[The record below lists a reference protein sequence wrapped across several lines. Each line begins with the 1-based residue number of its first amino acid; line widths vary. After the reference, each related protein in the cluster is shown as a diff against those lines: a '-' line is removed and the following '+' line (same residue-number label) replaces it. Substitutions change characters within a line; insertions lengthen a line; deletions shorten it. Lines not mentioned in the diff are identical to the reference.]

1 MNKLH
6 RKWTKEEDA
15 ILQEHYQGEN
25 RNKLTVESLCFCLE
39 RTPISVNGRLGN
51 LNLRAKRPRWSA
63 EDLEFLNENYGIMP
77 ADKIA
82 KKLGRSTNALKIIS
96 YRKLGINQR
105 SNIYTA
111 RSVAELVG
119 VG

>member
-1 MNKLH
+1 MTILN
-6 RKWTKEEDA
+6 RNWTKEEDI

-25 RNKLTVESLCFCLE
+25 RNRLTVESLCFLTD
-39 RTPISVNGRLGN
+39 RTPASIRGRI
-51 LNLRAKRPRWSA
+51 AKLKLHSPRPRWSP
-63 EDLEFLNENYGIMP
+63 EDLEFLNENYGVMP
-77 ADKIA
+77 ANKIA
-82 KKLGRSTNALKIIS
+82 KKLGRSVNALKIIS

>member
-1 MNKLH
+1 LL
-6 RKWTKEEDA
+6 RKWTKEEDT
-15 ILQEHYQGEN
+15 ILREHYQGEN
-25 RNKLTVESLCFCLE
+25 RNKLTVESLCFYLE
-39 RTPISVNGRLGN
+39 RTPASISGRIASLKLCEN
-51 LNLRAKRPRWSA
+51 RPRWSP
-63 EDLEFLNENYGIMP
+63 EELEFLSENYGVLP

-82 KKLGRSTNALKIIS
+82 KKLGRSVNALKIIS

-111 RSVAELVG
+111 RNVAELVG